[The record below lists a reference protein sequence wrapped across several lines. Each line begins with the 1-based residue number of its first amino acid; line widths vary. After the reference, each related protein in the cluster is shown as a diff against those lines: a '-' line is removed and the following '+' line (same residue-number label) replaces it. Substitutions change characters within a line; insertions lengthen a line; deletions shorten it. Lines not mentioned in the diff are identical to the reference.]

1 MLKNLKYM
9 LKSMKITFDDSP
21 TRYVIIIL
29 LLLLNAI
36 IPIVVLHTTKSIIG
50 ELMNTEIDGTNIL
63 LLLCF
68 YLVFQYLGTL
78 KTIINAIGSY
88 IWISTEI
95 VLQKKLLGKIQ
106 EIPLISY
113 DSEFLYN
120 RVVLAEKSYENALQS
135 SLLALVAFF
144 LTTSTFIGILGYL
157 ITIDLELIVVVII
170 LTIPQLV
177 SKAIE
182 VKYNVEERNATVSS
196 KVKREKYKNC
206 IIDRNYNRDSRVNMY
221 LDKFFKLWRNEN
233 KYISKIEKRTENRTQ
248 IKNMIVNT
256 ISFLGYSF
264 PVLVVISKLIN
275 GTIGADDAIVVL
287 MALEYL
293 MLFFNVA
300 FRQIGNVL
308 KQASLSEE
316 LFSFLESNESI
327 NNELL
332 KVDSSG
338 CISGKDISF
347 KYPNTEDYA
356 LKNINFNINDGEK
369 IAIVGNNGSGKT
381 TLVKVIADLYKPSKG
396 KMTYSDKYVEE
407 QRVKASVVFQDYNKY
422 SLSVLDNISFGVD
435 NDLSKV
441 NQSLE
446 KSGFYQSTSNE
457 ELPLTQKL
465 GKEFNG
471 KDISGGQWQLLAI
484 ARGLFHLDNLF
495 ILDEPTSAIDPIAEV
510 ELFERIMKISEGV
523 TSIFITHRL
532 SSTKH
537 ADQVWYMEEGEI
549 VEKGTHKELME
560 LNQGYARL
568 FNEQAQWYE
577 RS

>member
-88 IWISTEI
+88 IWINTEI